1 MLSTGA
7 TGGSQSETDQQ
18 NRLNCSK
25 QNQFVRRMKTRH
37 HIPRQL
43 MQLDSISRSLSETT
57 SLKEVKAIR
66 DKAEAARHYAKSA
79 KLGFKIQNQAA
90 EWKLR
95 AERRAGQLLPDLV
108 VHGGNRKANSSDGK
122 LKLEDLGI
130 DHNQSARWQREA
142 KVPDEIFE
150 QYVAQANA
158 QSTEI
163 TAQGLLRLGR
173 LLANGHAKTS
183 PQQDCKRQGAEFYD
197 QSTSGS
203 HNGHP
208 TTSSPSANGN
218 FKPQIQE
225 HFEEL
230 KNHRTLLEG
239 LLKPIWTS
247 DVFSFEPAQ
256 QRLIVRLLR
265 ELKQLIESLE
275 NTCSAESASVR

>member
-1 MLSTGA
+1 
-7 TGGSQSETDQQ
+7 
-18 NRLNCSK
+18 
-25 QNQFVRRMKTRH
+25 MKTRH

-79 KLGFKIQNQAA
+79 ALGFKIQNQAA

-108 VHGGNRKANSSDGK
+108 VYGGNHKANSNNGKVK
-122 LKLEDLGI
+122 LKDLGI

-158 QSTEI
+158 RSTEI

-173 LLANGHAKTS
+173 LLANGPAKTS
-183 PQQDCKRQGAEFYD
+183 SQQTGKRRGDEFQD
-197 QSTSGS
+197 QFNSEL

-208 TTSSPSANGN
+208 TTSCLSANGN
-218 FKPQIQE
+218 VKPQIRE

-230 KNHRTLLEG
+230 KNHRTLLED

-247 DVFSFEPAQ
+247 DVPSFEPAQ

-275 NTCSAESASVR
+275 NAYSAESASVR